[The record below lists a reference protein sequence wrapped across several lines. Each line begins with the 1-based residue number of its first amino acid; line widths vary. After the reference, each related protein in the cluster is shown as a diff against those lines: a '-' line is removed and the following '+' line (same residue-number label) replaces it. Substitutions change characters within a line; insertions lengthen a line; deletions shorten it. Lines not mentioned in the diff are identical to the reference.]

1 MIRCRTV
8 VWTLIILFAACCVPA
23 ESVMPPEVYAN
34 MAEKSKIKAT
44 AVVESVK
51 VLETGKRSTWKS
63 VVFKLRFP
71 FAENVPEQFTGTC
84 YSVDF
89 PWQDP
94 PVGGTLYYYPEA
106 GDLVYVTVGS
116 NGGPITSYTYL
127 NDVMESLFIDN
138 EEKIRY
144 GMGNAW
150 LDL

>member
-1 MIRCRTV
+1 MEERCLQTEIPVHGER
-8 VWTLIILFAACCVPA
+8 AG
-23 ESVMPPEVYAN
+23 
-34 MAEKSKIKAT
+34 
-44 AVVESVK
+44 AV
-51 VLETGKRSTWKS
+51 
-63 VVFKLRFP
+63 
-71 FAENVPEQFTGTC
+71 TGTC

-89 PWQDP
+89 PWQEP